1 MKKLCYGISVVA
13 MLMANRSV
21 MSIHLPDELRYNET
35 TWLVTHNATSFG
47 TNLWDIKDML
57 DRLID
62 PVYFIPIY
70 GQIELGKKLTRM
82 LEQVTRF
89 NLSADQHHSLEQQ
102 YANGIHAFKIPIHTY
117 GDTTPMIMH
126 TQSYNER
133 DILLRWIEHNV
144 TGKTLPFRK
153 ILEDKAT
160 FILQHIDRTRI
171 PLHQFLTRV
180 VQLLEQDP
188 EAIITLFSD
197 VHIAPEA
204 QRNFIR
210 AFYESGA
217 YNYLHIQA
225 ENQPWP
231 LLGTLRK
238 TNKRL
243 ITFFD
248 EKFSEELLA
257 EFPWA
262 RGLHGTNRFIAANHW
277 TFESLEKL
285 ISDSGSIGSVGVD
298 RAMALYLMYHFVT
311 PRIAPNIPGISGS
324 APIAR
329 VANSYPV
336 LNVTIDKFRNKNGK
350 TPNFIAVDFYD
361 ENYPDLRNIVDQI
374 NFATFSS
381 IRAYPKIK

>member
-1 MKKLCYGISVVA
+1 MLIKQLCYGISAVA

-21 MSIHLPDELRYNET
+21 MSIHLHDELRSNET

-70 GQIELGKKLTRM
+70 GQIELGKRLTRM

-102 YANGIHAFKIPIHTY
+102 YANGIHVFKIPIHTY

-133 DILLRWIEHNV
+133 DILLRWIERNV

-160 FILQHIDRTRI
+160 FILQRVDRTRI
-171 PLHQFLTRV
+171 PLYHFLTQV
-180 VQLLEQDP
+180 VQLLERDP
-188 EAIITLFSD
+188 QAIITLFSD

-204 QRNFIR
+204 QINFIR
-210 AFYESGA
+210 AFYDSGA
-217 YNYLHIQA
+217 YNYLHIQN
-225 ENQPWP
+225 ENEPWP

-248 EKFSEELLA
+248 EKFSEELLIK
-257 EFPWA
+257 FPWA
-262 RGLHGTNRFIAANHW
+262 QGLHGTNRFIAANHW
-277 TFESLEKL
+277 TFETIEKL
-285 ISDSGSIGSVGVD
+285 INDSGSTGHIGVN
-298 RAMALYLMYHFVT
+298 REMALYLMYHFVT
-311 PRIAPNIPGISGS
+311 PPIASNIPGISGS
-324 APIAR
+324 ASIAR
-329 VANSYPV
+329 IVNSHPM
-336 LNVTIDKFRNKNGK
+336 LKMTINKFQEKNGK
-350 TPNFIAVDFYD
+350 IPNFVVVDFYD

-374 NFATFSS
+374 NFTSFNNTKHSS
-381 IRAYPKIK
+381 